1 MKRILKVF
9 TLGLALALISPAVM
23 QAQLFDKG
31 DKVISAGIGL
41 GNTLFAFGS
50 LYSTSVPPV
59 WIAGDYCIREDLGPG
74 NLGVGAILGYS
85 AFKST
90 YTYSGDKYGWKYTT
104 LVIAARGTYHF
115 TDLVDKL
122 DLYGGIDL
130 GAKILTDK
138 YYGDNTI
145 VNNTTLGSGLLLE
158 PFAGARYY
166 FADNIAANAELGYGF
181 AILKLGIAF
190 KF

>member
-1 MKRILKVF
+1 MIAP
-9 TLGLALALISPAVM
+9 TVM
-23 QAQLFDKG
+23 RAQIFDKG
-31 DKVISAGIGL
+31 DLVMSAGIGF
-41 GNTLFAFGS
+41 GNTLYAFGS
-50 LYSTSVPPV
+50 LYSTSVPPI
-59 WIAGDYCIREDLGPG
+59 WISGDYCIREDLGPG
-74 NLGVGAILGYS
+74 NLGVGGILGYS

-90 YTYSGDKYGWKYTT
+90 YSYIGNDYGWKYTT

-130 GAKILTDK
+130 GAKIISDK

-145 VNNTTLGSGLLLE
+145 TGNTALGSGLLLE

-166 FADNIAANAELGYGF
+166 FADNIAGMAELGYGF
-181 AILKLGIAF
+181 AVIKLGISF
-190 KF
+190 KL

>member
-90 YTYSGDKYGWKYTT
+90 YTYNLDKYGWKYTT

-145 VNNTTLGSGLLLE
+145 LDNTTLGSGLLLE